1 MKKIMN
7 MLIALIL
14 PLNMALAVDCT
25 DVDNGNRIQNP
36 ERRVTCVSASD
47 SSEFTAV
54 GSCPDGSSVKP
65 GSQGV

>member
-25 DVDNGNRIQNP
+25 DVDNGNRVLNP
-36 ERRVTCVSASD
+36 EVRVTCVRPD
-47 SSEFTAV
+47 RSEFTEV
-54 GSCPDGSSVKP
+54 GSCPEGSVLKP